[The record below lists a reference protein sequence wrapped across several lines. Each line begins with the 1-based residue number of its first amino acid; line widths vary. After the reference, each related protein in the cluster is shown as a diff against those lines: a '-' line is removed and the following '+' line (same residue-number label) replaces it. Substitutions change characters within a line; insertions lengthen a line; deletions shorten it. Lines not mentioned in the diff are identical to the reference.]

1 MREVMAVP
9 LETSPPAASVSF
21 KACIIKQNA
30 FIYQT
35 GTAQNR
41 KKKNKKEKRR
51 GTEIEMMAIAYN
63 GVKEDG
69 LVKSRHGRIDWILV
83 VRVVEFISSDPFD
96 FFAEIAVLFRIRDPC

>member
-21 KACIIKQNA
+21 KACIIKQNP

-41 KKKNKKEKRR
+41 KKKTKKK
-51 GTEIEMMAIAYN
+51 N
-63 GVKEDG
+63 
-69 LVKSRHGRIDWILV
+69 
-83 VRVVEFISSDPFD
+83 VEGPK
-96 FFAEIAVLFRIRDPC
+96 